1 LNWLESAT
9 IGERKPAK
17 TVGVAAAPKKKY
29 LVTMNNFKNLLIA
42 ILTGL
47 LALTLFTQPA
57 QSAGKS
63 KEAKAIEYAQCL
75 VLQTVGQEQPPTRV
89 LDTLIAVC
97 NKYQP

>member
-1 LNWLESAT
+1 
-9 IGERKPAK
+9 
-17 TVGVAAAPKKKY
+17 VGVAAAPKKKY

-63 KEAKAIEYAQCL
+63 KEAKTAEYAACL
-75 VLQTVGQEQPPTRV
+75 SMYPISELM
-89 LDTLIAVC
+89 LDFYIKKCA
-97 NKYQP
+97 KYRP